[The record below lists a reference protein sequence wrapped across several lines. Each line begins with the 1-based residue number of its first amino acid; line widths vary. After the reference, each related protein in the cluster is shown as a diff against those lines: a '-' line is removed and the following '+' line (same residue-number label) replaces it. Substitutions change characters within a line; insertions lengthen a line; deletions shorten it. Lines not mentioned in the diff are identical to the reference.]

1 LSEEKKEDETKQPE
15 EAKRKLIQE
24 QKQPI
29 LTPKT
34 IQQLNIQMQTEIPEK
49 PTDKPE
55 KPPDK
60 PKKDDNK

>member
-1 LSEEKKEDETKQPE
+1 MSEEKKEDETKQPE